1 MKKSHQER
9 RDIHAEITAKMLAQ
23 LQAGT
28 VPWLKPWNTQ
38 SGGYL
43 GFPRNAI
50 SKRKYSGVNVCI
62 LWCEADE
69 KGYASSEWLTFKQA
83 LDKGGNVRKGEKG
96 TQIVLLKRID
106 KKDVDEAGNEETKSF
121 SMLRQFT
128 VFNTEQCD
136 GLNLKGA
143 EVNVV
148 PEATE
153 DGLDKLFMDAVA
165 ATQIKIRHGGSSA
178 HYSPATDHVQ
188 MPNVK
193 DFRDV
198 GNYQST
204 LAHELVHAS
213 GAKHRLN
220 RESVVSGKGFGTPSY
235 AHEELTAEIGAAFTC
250 AEFGLVGELRHA
262 DYLAHWITILQ
273 NDTKA
278 IFSAASK
285 ASKAVAFLYP
295 ETKAADEQIQQAA

>member
-9 RDIHAEITAKMLAQ
+9 RDIHAEITGKMLAQ

-28 VPWLKPWNTQ
+28 IPWLKPWNTTA
-38 SGGYL
+38 GYS

-50 SKRKYSGVNVCI
+50 SKRAYSGVNVLI

-69 KGYASSEWLTFKQA
+69 KGYSSSEWLTFKQA
-83 LDKGGNVRKGEKG
+83 LDRGGHVRKGEQG
-96 TQIVLLKRID
+96 TQIVLLKRLE
-106 KKDVDEAGNEETKSF
+106 KTEVDETGNEETKSF
-121 SMLRQFT
+121 SMLRTFS

-153 DGLDKLFMDAVA
+153 DGLDKTFMEAVA

-178 HYSPATDHVQ
+178 HYAPATDHVQ

-198 GNYQST
+198 GCYQST
-204 LAHELVHAS
+204 LAHELGHAS

-220 RESVVSGKGFGTPSY
+220 REPVVSGKGFGTPSY
-235 AHEELTAEIGAAFTC
+235 AFEELTAELCAAFTC
-250 AEFGLVGELRHA
+250 AEFGLKGELRHA
-262 DYLAHWITILQ
+262 DYLGHWIQVLK
-273 NDTKA
+273 NDNKA

-295 ETKAADEQIQQAA
+295 DVKQDDNLQQAA